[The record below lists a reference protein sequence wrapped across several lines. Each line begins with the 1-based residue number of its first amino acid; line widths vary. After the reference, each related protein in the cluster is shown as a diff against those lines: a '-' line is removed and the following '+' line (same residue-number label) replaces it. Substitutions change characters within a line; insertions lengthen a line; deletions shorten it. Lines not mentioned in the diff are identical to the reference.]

1 MSTFLATSLAPQIDL
16 RLLRRDY
23 FDGVSFLLQDSDGVP
38 FNLTDVQ
45 VCASIWKRTASG
57 TAEAVTSFNIEEE
70 EPLNNGQV
78 RLWLSSAQTALI
90 WDAATDN
97 SFESLSQAFFPSA
110 YTAENND
117 GFLPASNLAWDM
129 RIERKEVVADLVS
142 ISTGTFISQTNHG
155 LGATERVVFGNTA
168 SSTINYDG
176 TSARIYSNLT
186 NITYAPPYSFTI
198 AALSG
203 ITNAAPGGSVYRLK
217 QDTVVVGSVFVGTT
231 FSNCFP

>member
-1 MSTFLATSLAPQIDL
+1 MSAFLATSLAPQLDI
-16 RLLRRDY
+16 RLLRRDF

-38 FNLTDVQ
+38 FNLTEVQ

-57 TAEAVTSFNIEEE
+57 TTEAVTSFNVEEE
-70 EPLNNGQV
+70 EPLRNGQV

-90 WDAATDN
+90 WDAATNN

-117 GFLPASNLAWDM
+117 GFPPASNLAWDM

-142 ISTGTFISQTNHG
+142 VSAGAFVAQTNHK
-155 LGATERVVFGNTA
+155 LGATERVVFGDTT
-168 SSTINYDG
+168 SSTINYND

-186 NITYAPPYSFTI
+186 GITYAPPYAFTI

-203 ITNAAPGGSVYRLK
+203 ITNAALGGSVYRLK
-217 QDTVVVGSVFVGTT
+217 QDTVAAGSVFIGTT

>member
-1 MSTFLATSLAPQIDL
+1 MSAFLATSLAPQLDI
-16 RLLRRDY
+16 RLLRRDF
-23 FDGVSFLLQDSDGVP
+23 FDGVSFLLQDSDGLP
-38 FNLTDVQ
+38 FDLSEVQ

-57 TAEAVTSFNIEEE
+57 TTEAVTSFNIEEQ
-70 EPLNNGQV
+70 EPLRNGQV
-78 RLWLSSAQTALI
+78 RLWLSSSQTALV

-110 YTAENND
+110 YTAESNN
-117 GFLPASNLAWDM
+117 GFPPASNLAWDM
-129 RIERKEVVADLVS
+129 RIERKEAVADLVS
-142 ISTGTFISQTNHG
+142 VTAGAFVSQTNHT
-155 LGATERVVFGNTA
+155 LGATERVVFEGTT

-186 NITYAPPYSFTI
+186 NITYAPPYAFTI

-203 ITNAAPGGSVYRLK
+203 ITNAALGGSVYRLK
-217 QDTVVVGSVFVGTT
+217 QDTVAAGSVFIGTT